1 MLPVDNRCSRSLM
14 NEEIMTNHDPLPIE
28 AVDSS
33 VGISSEDLPHYLN
46 CVESIK
52 HMTSSFLKP
61 QQSPLSRPM
70 QRKLISLLQCQLVE
84 GEGRLRAMRNA
95 RSIGERALSELLIK
109 HQDPRTLSANLWA
122 AVRARGC
129 QFLGPAMQEEV
140 LRLVLLALE
149 DGSALSRKVLVM
161 FVVQRLSPHFPHQ
174 ASKTAIGHVIQLLY
188 RASCFKLT
196 KRDGDSSLMQLKEEY
211 RSYDALRREHDNQI
225 VTIALEAGL
234 RISPD
239 QWSSLLY
246 GDSAHKSHMQ
256 SIIDSLQSPSSF
268 QQSIT
273 ELMSALQRTGDPAGL
288 ANLKEH
294 FDRLANID
302 LGINNEHPVHPS
314 HSELAS
320 ILESSKILTSRLI
333 EFLHNHSSGLFRSNT
348 NHRPSIAIPANLTQN
363 RVNRVKSLPIVSSN
377 TSQPSSSPIQS
388 PTEKSIFHFIPSRPK
403 DIVTHRPCSSTLA
416 NRNVNTLISHPHQLT
431 SSTPPL
437 PLASYHP
444 TAFPPPPN
452 NHPHHH
458 ITVSPYLIAGHSKFP
473 TDSES
478 VASNSIALAT
488 IPTILIDPNSGH
500 HHPSPGPTAILSS
513 SKLTG
518 LITPVTPISL
528 KTDTNLTSSTSR
540 PPFSLKTAALPS
552 DDDQFI
558 PFDERSFVSKYGP
571 ISRTMNLINTP
582 TVASP
587 GSNSQRVCNNNFIG
601 NSAAETQ
608 PTNVILGRPLPSLT
622 LIQPLQQLVLTATS
636 AILTDDPQTFNHNQT
651 DRLQDNPYPDESV
664 VRQVNNVAPAISL
677 A

>member
-1 MLPVDNRCSRSLM
+1 MLPVDDRCSRSLM
-14 NEEIMTNHDPLPIE
+14 NEEIMANHDPLPIE

-33 VGISSEDLPHYLN
+33 VGISSEDLPHYLK

-70 QRKLISLLQCQLVE
+70 QRKLISLLQCQLAE

-273 ELMSALQRTGDPAGL
+273 ELMAALQRTGDPAGL
-288 ANLKEH
+288 TNLKEH
-294 FDRLANID
+294 FERLSNID

-320 ILESSKILTSRLI
+320 ILESSKIVTSRLI

-348 NHRPSIAIPANLTQN
+348 NHRLSLSIPTNLTQN
-363 RVNRVKSLPIVSSN
+363 RVGRVKSLPIVSSN
-377 TSQPSSSPIQS
+377 MSQPSSSPIQS
-388 PTEKSIFHFIPSRPK
+388 PTEKITFQFILSQPK
-403 DIVTHRPCSSTLA
+403 DVVNHRPCSSIIA
-416 NRNVNTLISHPHQLT
+416 NRNSYVPHPHQLT
-431 SSTPPL
+431 PTTPPI
-437 PLASYHP
+437 PLASYSP

-452 NHPHHH
+452 NHHH
-458 ITVSPYLIAGHSKFP
+458 ITVSPSYLIAGHSNFP
-473 TDSES
+473 VDSES
-478 VASNSIALAT
+478 VASNSITLAT

-500 HHPSPGPTAILSS
+500 QHPSPGPTAILNS

-518 LITPVTPISL
+518 VITPISL
-528 KTDTNLTSSTSR
+528 KTDPNLSSSTSR
-540 PPFSLKTAALPS
+540 PPFSLPTAALPS

-558 PFDERSFVSKYGP
+558 PFDERPFVSKYGP
-571 ISRTMNLINTP
+571 ISRAMNLINTP

-587 GSNSQRVCNNNFIG
+587 GSNSQRVCNNNNFIG
-601 NSAAETQ
+601 NSNTETQ

-636 AILTDDPQTFNHNQT
+636 AMLTEDSQTFSHNQT
-651 DRLQDNPYPDESV
+651 DRLQDNPYPEGSA
-664 VRQVNNVAPAISL
+664 VRQVNNVALAISL